1 MRRVLTLFLF
11 LALTLP
17 ATALAGAG
25 GGTSGFGG
33 GGGGGG
39 GFSGGGGGF
48 SGGGGAGTGTGGF
61 SLIGFAVVF
70 VIIFGAAIVS
80 WIKRESIKHA
90 YRRRRAQRADRVRA
104 AAAEAS
110 EDDAWFAADAVAA
123 DAEKL
128 FRDIQG
134 AWDARDEAA
143 LERMIGPDL
152 HVEWTRRLKD
162 FGRKGWHNRVEVHG
176 DVQIEYLG
184 LVNREDDTQD
194 RVCVR
199 ITATLHDYVV
209 DRHNRTIIRN
219 DAGGSDFKTTSEWWI
234 LAWAGEGWRLQSIEQ
249 DAEGH
254 HLLDEEIVASPWSD
268 EGALRDEALVEGA
281 QADAVPEGVK
291 IAEVADLDFDGDAHA
306 AANDLSL
313 ADGRFAPDILEVAV
327 RRAAAG
333 WAEAVDGEDAAL
345 EAVATPETVRALL
358 HPDGDGTRLVVRGPR
373 IERLAILALDAAA
386 EPPTMTV
393 EITLKGRRY
402 VEDRD
407 TLARLSGSADRETR
421 WSETWVLGLDGD
433 AANPWRLRR
442 AGAPVG

>member
-1 MRRVLTLFLF
+1 MRRLLTLLLT

-39 GFSGGGGGF
+39 GFGGGGGGF
-48 SGGGGAGTGTGGF
+48 SGGGGTAGGGF
-61 SLIGFAVVF
+61 SIIGFAVII
-70 VIIFGAAIVS
+70 VIVLGFTIVS
-80 WIKRESIKHA
+80 WIKRESIARA
-90 YRRRRAQRADRVRA
+90 YRRRRAERADHVRA

-110 EDDAWFAADAVAA
+110 EDDAWFASEAVTA

-128 FRDIQG
+128 FRDIQD

-143 LERMIGPDL
+143 LGRMLGPDL
-152 HVEWTRRLKD
+152 HVEGTRRLKD
-162 FGRKGWHNRVEVHG
+162 FARKGWHNRVEVEG
-176 DVQIEYLG
+176 RVPVEYLG

-199 ITATLHDYVV
+199 ITATLHDFVV
-209 DRHNRTIIRN
+209 DRHNAKIDRT
-219 DAGGSDFKTTSEWWI
+219 DAGTSEFKTTSEWWI
-234 LAWAGEGWRLQSIEQ
+234 LARDGDGWRLVAIEQ

-254 HLLDEEIVASPWSD
+254 HLLDDAIVASPWSD
-268 EGALRDEALVEGA
+268 EGALHDEAVVENA

-291 IAEVADLDFDGDAHA
+291 IAEVADLDFDGDARTA
-306 AANDLSL
+306 ALDLSL
-313 ADGRFAPDILEVAV
+313 ADGRFAPDVLEVAV

-333 WAEAVDGEDAAL
+333 WAEAVDGDDAPL
-345 EAVATPETVRALL
+345 EAVATPEAVRALL
-358 HPDGDGTRLVVRGPR
+358 HPDGEGTRLVVRGPR

-393 EITLKGRRY
+393 EVALTGRRY
-402 VEDRD
+402 VENRD
-407 TLARLSGSADRETR
+407 TLARLSGSADR
-421 WSETWVLGLDGD
+421 
-433 AANPWRLRR
+433 
-442 AGAPVG
+442 

>member
-1 MRRVLTLFLF
+1 MRRVLTLLLL

-48 SGGGGAGTGTGGF
+48 SGGGGTGTSGGF
-61 SLIGFAVVF
+61 SFIGFAIIVVI
-70 VIIFGAAIVS
+70 VLGAAIVS
-80 WIKRESIKHA
+80 WIKRESIARA
-90 YRRRRAQRADRVRA
+90 YRRRRAQRAERVHA

-110 EDDAWFAADAVAA
+110 EDDAWFAADAVTA

-128 FRDIQG
+128 FRDIQA

-143 LERMIGPDL
+143 LGRMVGPDL
-152 HVEWTRRLKD
+152 HTEWTRRLKA
-162 FGRKGWHNRVEVHG
+162 FARKGWHNRVQVEG
-176 DVQIEYLG
+176 LVQVEYLG
-184 LVNREDDTQD
+184 LVNREDDSQD

-199 ITATLHDYVV
+199 ITATLHDFVV
-209 DRHNRTIIRN
+209 DRHNAKIVRT
-219 DAGGSDFKTTSEWWI
+219 DAGTSEFKTTSEWWI
-234 LAWAGEGWRLQSIEQ
+234 LARDGDGWRLVSIEQ

-254 HLLDEEIVASPWSD
+254 HLLDDAIVASPWSD
-268 EGALRDEALVEGA
+268 DGALHDEAVVENA

-291 IAEVADLDFDGDAHA
+291 IAEVADLDFDGDARTA
-306 AANDLSL
+306 ALDLSL
-313 ADGRFAPDILEVAV
+313 ADGRFAPDVLEVAV

-333 WAEAVDGEDAAL
+333 WAEAVDGDDAPL
-345 EAVATPETVRALL
+345 EAVATPEAVRALL
-358 HPDGDGTRLVVRGPR
+358 HPDGEGTRLVVRGPR

-386 EPPTMTV
+386 EPPAMTV
-393 EITLKGRRY
+393 ELSLTGRRY
-402 VEDRD
+402 VENRD
-407 TLARLSGSADRETR
+407 TLDKLSGSADRETR
-421 WSETWVLGLDGD
+421 WTETWVLGLDGD

>member
-1 MRRVLTLFLF
+1 MRRLLIALLA

-48 SGGGGAGTGTGGF
+48 GGGGTGTGGGF
-61 SLIGFAVVF
+61 SVIGFAVVF
-70 VIIFGAAIVS
+70 IIIAVVAIVG
-80 WIKRESIKHA
+80 WIKREAIARA
-90 YRRRRAQRADRVRA
+90 YRRRRAERAEHVRA

-110 EDDAWFAADAVAA
+110 EDDAWFASEAVTA
-123 DAEKL
+123 DAERL
-128 FRDIQG
+128 FRDIQD

-143 LERMIGPDL
+143 LGRMVGPDL

-162 FGRKGWHNRVEVHG
+162 FARKGWHNRVEVEG
-176 DVQIEYLG
+176 NVQVEYLG

-199 ITATLHDYVV
+199 ITATLHDFVV
-209 DRHNRTIIRN
+209 DRHNAKIVRT
-219 DAGGSDFKTTSEWWI
+219 DAGTSEFKTTSEWWI
-234 LAWAGEGWRLQSIEQ
+234 LARDGDAWRLVSIEQ
-249 DAEGH
+249 DAEGR
-254 HLLDEEIVASPWSD
+254 HLLDDEIVASPWSD

-281 QADAVPEGVK
+281 QADAVPAGVA
-291 IAEVADLDFDGDAHA
+291 IADVADLDFDGDARA
-306 AANDLSL
+306 AANDLSV

-333 WAEAVDGEDAAL
+333 WAEAVDGEDAPL
-345 EAVATPETVRALL
+345 EAVAAPEAVRALL
-358 HPDGDGTRLVVRGPR
+358 HPDGEGTRLVVRGPR
-373 IERLAILALDAAA
+373 IQRMTILALDAAA

-393 EITLKGRRY
+393 ELALTGRRY
-402 VEDRD
+402 VENRD

-421 WSETWVLGLDGD
+421 WTETWVLGLEGD